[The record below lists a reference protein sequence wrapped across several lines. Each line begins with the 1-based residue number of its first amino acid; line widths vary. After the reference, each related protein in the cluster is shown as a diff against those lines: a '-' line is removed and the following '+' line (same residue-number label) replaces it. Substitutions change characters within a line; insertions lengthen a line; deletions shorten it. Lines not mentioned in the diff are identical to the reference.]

1 MMFGEWLH
9 FGSNKKFLLNKAL
22 IVQIFKKK
30 WHFSKR
36 VAKVGFYLAQ
46 KKALANKYLLIIGEA
61 RSMFGK
67 FEMLKPDTELNFCL
81 WRDPDS
87 KKRVMHKPAQTQWL
101 IITRFGNHKLQ
112 IAFDASNSKTYV
124 PPFFVFPFVF

>member
-1 MMFGEWLH
+1 MFGEWLH

-67 FEMLKPDTELNFCL
+67 FEMLKPATELNFWL
-81 WRDPDS
+81 WW
-87 KKRVMHKPAQTQWL
+87 RVWFYETCNAQTVTYPFL
-101 IITRFGNHKLQ
+101 HNNQ
-112 IAFDASNSKTYV
+112 IWQ
-124 PPFFVFPFVF
+124 P

>member
-1 MMFGEWLH
+1 MMFGDWSF

-67 FEMLKPDTELNFCL
+67 LDRLKPITELYFRGFKGL
-81 WRDPDS
+81 DAA
-87 KKRVMHKPAQTQWL
+87 KLEILKPSYP
-101 IITRFGNHKLQ
+101 H
-112 IAFDASNSKTYV
+112 
-124 PPFFVFPFVF
+124 